1 MIAVIT
7 KDRFQYERYCEIK
20 KLKNLKDTKQV
31 SIMSDIKNEKFTDLV
46 LIEGSL
52 DVTDYVVK
60 KVKESIDG
68 KKTKK

>member
-1 MIAVIT
+1 MLAVIT

-20 KLKNLKDTKQV
+20 KLKNLKDAKQV
-31 SIMSDIKNEKFTDLV
+31 SIMSDIKNEKFTDLI

-60 KVKESIDG
+60 EVKESIDG

>member
-1 MIAVIT
+1 MLAVIT